1 MKPVT
6 RLKMIA
12 ATLLLAAV
20 QPALS
25 ATITFDEFPAGNHNT
40 ALTGLY
46 ASIGVTFG
54 SDNSGIWSGISQG
67 DPGNWNLEGSNGSA
81 FLGNNGF
88 NNDRSYVSSIN
99 FSTLVSNVSF
109 DVSRSNGSNQGQG
122 LTASAYSGTTLL
134 SSQSILFGAV
144 NSWTSLVF
152 GIGSISSLII
162 TGTATGFSPYG
173 LDNLQF
179 NGTENTLISGLD
191 GTQLDVTAVPEPETY
206 AMMLV
211 GLGLLAGVTR
221 RRKNKL
227 AVA

>member
-6 RLKMIA
+6 RMKMIA
-12 ATLLLAAV
+12 AAFLLAAV
-20 QPALS
+20 QPAIS
-25 ATITFDEFPAGNHNT
+25 ATITFDEFPAGNHNSAVT
-40 ALTGLY
+40 NLY
-46 ASIGVTFG
+46 APLGVTFG

-67 DPGNWNLEGSNGSA
+67 DPGNWALEGSNGSA

-88 NNDRSYVSSIN
+88 NNGSSYVSNIN

-134 SSQSILFGAV
+134 LSQSILFGAV
-144 NSWTSLVF
+144 NNWTSLVF
-152 GIGSISSLII
+152 GIGGISSLII

-179 NGTENTLISGLD
+179 NGNENTLISGLD
-191 GTQLDVTAVPEPETY
+191 GNQIDVTAVPEPETY
-206 AMMLV
+206 AMMLA
-211 GLGLLAGVTR
+211 GLGLLAGITR
-221 RRKNKL
+221 RRKTQP
-227 AVA
+227 AAA